1 MMMPISIIRGLC
13 CWLLLTVA
21 LPAQAQNQLS
31 FPQNTL
37 PTSNQWQPQIQFIQ
51 QPQGHRVSLLI
62 ARDGQS
68 QARNVDL
75 TEVLRVIVEFKERP
89 LFMQKNSRLP
99 SAVTP
104 VSFFRGRFQQFSTD
118 IQKISRSQQSRHQL
132 QFSKPEIDREFYKL
146 FLGASMKVPRWALQ
160 QIQYLDYVKR
170 IHLDNKVEIILDE
183 SVPLIRADSVWSRYG
198 TQGEGVVVGI
208 IDTGIDYRHPALG
221 GGLGPEFKVIG
232 GYDVINR
239 DANPLDDHGHG
250 TYVAGIVAADGDS
263 IKGVAPKAR
272 LMAFKVL
279 DQNGFGLESDVI
291 AGIERALD
299 PNDDDDFTDKVDIIN
314 ISLGTPWFEPAS
326 PDDAGSLAVDNA
338 VRLGV
343 TVCIAAG
350 NESNFRSIT
359 SPGTARLAITVGASD
374 KSDRMADFSSRGP
387 NAKTYSIKPEIV
399 APGVGIR
406 SLFLNGGLLEAS
418 GTSAAAPH
426 VAGVSALLKA
436 IHPEWTPTQIKSALM
451 TSAVDLG
458 EEVMVQ
464 GAGRLD
470 VLKAAETGVFAT
482 PAHLSFGLDN
492 ASLQEWV
499 KSDTLIVINHSGIL
513 QNIDI
518 TFEGIETGIAL
529 ESIPSDFALAPGD
542 SQRLVI
548 TLKVMNQ
555 LVATP
560 EEGSLAYSGYAH
572 LNGTRDR
579 LSLPWAFVKAA
590 KVVLSFDEPLPQFFF
605 TSNKDVITNFD
616 NVDMID
622 FYTYELVVAKGEYDL
637 ISLFSGAD
645 EKMVMKE
652 KLAIDGFMNLSIRA
666 EEATHRI
673 SLDGKDEQGRRLS
686 SLSNVTNN
694 YLFLFPDSSRNLY
707 WGLLGYPDQLLVSNV
722 SERYVIVSAQH
733 QESIADEPNI
743 RVVQHQPIRGL
754 YQDRSL
760 ANTPADFVMQHL
772 KIKYPPHGSYRD
784 IRFPSGFSA
793 HIRGHAWFYYQ
804 DAGAIKPTRLQAP
817 EWNGKLY
824 QTPDAIENFRFTT
837 SGIARDLPL
846 NPETIREDWIAAGS
860 YGVAA
865 DSMGRFFPRLR
876 PADYLS
882 PDGGEMSFGGAPVFG
897 LVYHFNNQI
906 GNANITADVEAFGS
920 LNELRPADIS
930 RSRYDIY
937 DDQHRLIA
945 SGELDDSSLLKV
957 PPIDVTPGH
966 YRLEISHTN
975 YFVEGVRGRATFK
988 TDFDLRREDPDPAFF
1003 TSLRLLDSQNLAV
1016 GRVENGDAAKLV
1028 FSAADVFVTKLGNS
1042 FHASYRP
1049 IIVDST
1055 RLLLK
1060 EHGSDSWLQIE
1071 SVPVLE
1077 DTTLSYVLIRRATGW
1092 LYTAEL
1098 SAFTHFDSAAIDLK
1112 INVQDQS
1119 GNITELI
1126 LEPAFAVGKFGTVV
1140 SVKEQPSDENSLP
1153 LAYRLYPSHPNPF
1166 NPSTVI
1172 AFDLPHT
1179 GRVVLKIYDMLGRVV
1194 ETLLDEIIPAGS
1206 HKITWNAAGSNH
1218 RLLTSG
1224 VYICRMQTGNFTAT
1238 QKLLLL
1244 R

>member
-1 MMMPISIIRGLC
+1 MMMPISIIRGFC
-13 CWLLLTVA
+13 CCCLLWTATLH
-21 LPAQAQNQLS
+21 AQVQNQLGLPQTA
-31 FPQNTL
+31 FPLSDQR
-37 PTSNQWQPQIQFIQ
+37 QPQIQFIQ
-51 QPQGHRVSLLI
+51 QPQGHRVNLFI

-68 QARNVDL
+68 QIRTVDL
-75 TEVLRVIVEFKERP
+75 TEVLNVIVEFKECP

-104 VSFFRGRFQQFSTD
+104 VSFFRARFEQFSTD
-118 IQKISRSQQSRHQL
+118 IQKTSQPQHQL
-132 QFSKPEIDREFYKL
+132 GFAKPEIDRKFYKL
-146 FLGASMKVPRWALQ
+146 FFGASLKVPRMMLQ
-160 QIQYLDYVKR
+160 QIQNLDYVKQ
-170 IHLDNKVEIILDE
+170 IHPDKKVETFLDE

-198 TQGEGVVVGI
+198 TQGEAVIVGI

-232 GYDVINR
+232 GDDVINR

-279 DQNGFGLESDVI
+279 DQNGIGLMSDVI

-299 PNDDDDFTDKVDIIN
+299 PNDDDDFSDRVGIVN
-314 ISLGTPWFEPAS
+314 MSLGSGPFQPAS
-326 PDDAGSLAVDNA
+326 PDDAVSLAVDNA

-350 NESNFRSIT
+350 NEGGFRSIR
-359 SPGTARLAITVGASD
+359 SPGTARLAITVGACD
-374 KSDRMADFSSRGP
+374 KSDRMASFSSKGP
-387 NAKTYSIKPEIV
+387 NAKTHSIKPEIV
-399 APGVGIR
+399 APGVNIH
-406 SLFLNGGLLEAS
+406 SLSLNGGLVEAS

-426 VAGVSALLKA
+426 VAGVAALLKA

-470 VLKAAETGVFAT
+470 AFKAAETGVFAT

-542 SQRLVI
+542 SQSLVI

-590 KVVLSFDEPLPQFFF
+590 KVILSFDEPLPRFFF
-605 TSNKDVITNFD
+605 TSNKNVITNFD

-622 FYTYELVVAKGEYDL
+622 FYTYELVVAKGDYDL

-733 QESIADEPNI
+733 QESIADEPSI

-760 ANTPADFVMQHL
+760 ANSPVDFVMQHL
-772 KIKYPPHGSYRD
+772 KMKYPPNGSYRD

-846 NPETIREDWIAAGS
+846 SPETIREDWIAAGS

-920 LNELRPADIS
+920 LNELRPADIA

-1098 SAFTHFDSAAIDLK
+1098 SAFTHFDSAALDLK
-1112 INVQDQS
+1112 ISIQDQS
-1119 GNITELI
+1119 GNVTELI

-1140 SVKEQPSDENSLP
+1140 SVEEQPSDENSLP

-1172 AFDLPHT
+1172 TFDLPRT
-1179 GRVVLKIYDMLGRVV
+1179 GRVMLKIYDVLGRVV
-1194 ETLLDEIIPAGS
+1194 ETLLDELVPAGR
-1206 HKITWNAAGSNH
+1206 HKITWNAAGPNH
-1218 RLLTSG
+1218 RLLASG
-1224 VYICRMQTGNFTAT
+1224 VYICRMEAENYTAT
-1238 QKLLLL
+1238 RKLLLL